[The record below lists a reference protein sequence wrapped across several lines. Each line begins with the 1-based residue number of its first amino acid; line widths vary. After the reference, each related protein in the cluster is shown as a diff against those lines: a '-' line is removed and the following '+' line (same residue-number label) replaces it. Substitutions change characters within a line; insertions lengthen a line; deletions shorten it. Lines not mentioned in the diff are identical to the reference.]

1 MVVVSIDTSIPSLTA
16 LRSPAPD
23 TAPRRRS
30 ELASFLRNRR
40 ERLDPELMGLPT
52 GTRRRTPGLRREEVA
67 QLAGVGVTWYTW
79 LEQGR
84 QINASVQVL
93 DAVART
99 LKLDQAETEHLYRLA
114 DVPAVPA
121 VGSCRRLDPEVQ
133 LILDAMRPLPAVVV
147 NGRSDVL
154 AWNKSYALLF
164 PFLVN
169 APEDKRNSMWQVFT
183 APECCHPFVNRK
195 EDLGRMVANFRGR
208 YGRHV
213 GEPAWDEFVK
223 RLVAASPEFAE
234 LWAEHGVADAGVP
247 VKVFRHP
254 ALGELSV
261 VVTTFEVAANPGLRM
276 MVYTAKDEH
285 TRDRFEMLRGDSLP
299 GGATYACG
307 HSFEAPP
314 LSELA
319 SPLAPCSEGAA
330 SRAAGRGT
338 GPRDAAGVDQ

>member
-1 MVVVSIDTSIPSLTA
+1 MDTSIPPAASLRTA
-16 LRSPAPD
+16 APN

-30 ELASFLRNRR
+30 ELASFLRSRR
-40 ERLDPELMGLPT
+40 ERLDPELMGLPA

-114 DVPAVPA
+114 DVAAVPA
-121 VGSCRRLDPEVQ
+121 LTGCRRLDPEVQ
-133 LILDAMRPLPAVVV
+133 LILDGLRPLPAAVV
-147 NGRSDVL
+147 NGRSDLL

-183 APECCHPFVNRK
+183 APKCCHPFVNRQ
-195 EDLGRMVANFRGR
+195 EELGRMVANFRAR

-223 RLVAASPEFAE
+223 RLCAASPEFAE
-234 LWAEHGVADAGVP
+234 LWAEHGVADGGVR

-261 VVTTFEVAANPGLRM
+261 VVTTLDVAATPGTRM
-276 MVYTAKDEH
+276 MVYTPNDEH
-285 TRDRFEMLRGDSLP
+285 TRERFEVLRQDSLP
-299 GGATYACG
+299 GGATYECG
-307 HSFEAPP
+307 HSFDAPP
-314 LSELA
+314 LSEME
-319 SPLAPCSEGAA
+319 SPLSPCAD
-330 SRAAGRGT
+330 R
-338 GPRDAAGVDQ
+338 PREA

>member
-1 MVVVSIDTSIPSLTA
+1 VTA
-16 LRSPAPD
+16 LRTAERD

-30 ELASFLRNRR
+30 ELASFLRSRR
-40 ERLDPELMGLPT
+40 ERLDPELLGLPT

-121 VGSCRRLDPEVQ
+121 VGNCRRLDPEVQ
-133 LILDAMRPLPAVVV
+133 VILDTLRPLPAGVV

-154 AWNKSYALLF
+154 AWNKPYALLF

-169 APEDKRNSMWQVFT
+169 APEDKRNSMWQCFT
-183 APECCHPFVNRK
+183 APECCHPFVNRR
-195 EDLGRMVANFRGR
+195 EDLGRMVAAFRAR

-223 RLVAASPEFAE
+223 RLCAASPEFAE
-234 LWAEHGVADAGVP
+234 LWAEHGVADSGVP

-254 ALGELSV
+254 ALGEMNV
-261 VVTTFEVAANPGLRM
+261 VVTTLEVAANPGTRM
-276 MVYTAKDEH
+276 MVYTPNDDA
-285 TRDRFEMLRGDSLP
+285 TRERFEMLRQDSLP
-299 GGATYACG
+299 SDFTYPCG
-307 HSFEAPP
+307 HSFQAPP
-314 LSELA
+314 LADLP
-319 SPLAPCSEGAA
+319 SPLVPCDRP
-330 SRAAGRGT
+330 RA
-338 GPRDAAGVDQ
+338 

>member
-1 MVVVSIDTSIPSLTA
+1 VSIDTSIPPVTT
-16 LRSPAPD
+16 LRTPERD

-30 ELASFLRNRR
+30 ELASFLRSRR

-114 DVPAVPA
+114 DVAAVPA
-121 VGSCRRLDPEVQ
+121 VENCRRLDPEVQ
-133 LILDAMRPLPAVVV
+133 VILDGLRPLPAVVV
-147 NGRSDVL
+147 NARSDVL
-154 AWNKSYALLF
+154 AWNTAYALLF

-169 APEDKRNSMWQVFT
+169 APEDKRNSMWQIFT
-183 APECCHPFVNRK
+183 APECCHPFVNRR
-195 EDLGRMVANFRGR
+195 EDLGRMVANFRAR

-223 RLVAASPEFAE
+223 RLCAASPEFAE
-234 LWAEHGVADAGVP
+234 LWAEHSVADGGVR

-261 VVTTFEVAANPGLRM
+261 VVTTLDVAANPGTRM
-276 MVYTAKDEH
+276 MIYTPNDQD
-285 TRDRFEMLRGDSLP
+285 TRDRFEMLREDALP
-299 GGATYACG
+299 GGATYSCG
-307 HSFEAPP
+307 HSFKAPA
-314 LSELA
+314 LSEMP
-319 SPLAPCSEGAA
+319 SPLVPCDRP
-330 SRAAGRGT
+330 RA
-338 GPRDAAGVDQ
+338 

>member
-1 MVVVSIDTSIPSLTA
+1 MTE
-16 LRSPAPD
+16 LRTTGRPRTD

-30 ELASFLRNRR
+30 ELASFLRSRR
-40 ERLDPELMGLPT
+40 ERLDPEVMGLPT

-84 QINASVQVL
+84 QINVSVQVL

-114 DVPAVPA
+114 DVAAVPA
-121 VGSCRRLDPEVQ
+121 MNGCRRLDPEIQ
-133 LILDAMRPLPAVVV
+133 LILDGLRPLPGAVV

-154 AWNKSYALLF
+154 AWNHSYALLF

-169 APEDKRNSMWQVFT
+169 APADKRNSLWQCFT
-183 APECCHPFVNRK
+183 APKCCHPFVNRR
-195 EDLGRMVANFRGR
+195 EELGRMVANFRAR

-223 RLVAASPEFAE
+223 RLCAASPEFAE
-234 LWAEHGVADAGVP
+234 LWAEHGVADGGVR

-254 ALGELSV
+254 ALGELNV
-261 VVTTFEVAANPGLRM
+261 VVTTLELAANPGLRM
-276 MVYTAKDEH
+276 MVYTPNDDD
-285 TRDRFEMLRGDSLP
+285 TRERFEILRQDSLP
-299 GGATYACG
+299 TGHTYPCG

-314 LSELA
+314 SSELV
-319 SPLAPCSEGAA
+319 SPLS
-330 SRAAGRGT
+330 AG
-338 GPRDAAGVDQ
+338 PAQ

>member
-1 MVVVSIDTSIPSLTA
+1 VSVSIDTSVHPVTV
-16 LRSPAPD
+16 LRATD
-23 TAPRRRS
+23 KDAAPRRRS
-30 ELASFLRNRR
+30 ELASFLRSRR

-99 LKLDQAETEHLYRLA
+99 LRLDQAETEHLYRLA
-114 DVPAVPA
+114 DVAAVPP
-121 VGSCRRLDPEVQ
+121 VGNCRRLDPEVQ
-133 LILDAMRPLPAVVV
+133 EILDGLRPLPAAVV
-147 NGRSDVL
+147 NGRSDIL

-169 APEDKRNSMWQVFT
+169 APEDKRNSMWQCFT
-183 APECCHPFVNRK
+183 APDCCHPFVNRR
-195 EDLGRMVANFRGR
+195 EELGRMVANFRAR

-223 RLVAASPEFAE
+223 RLCAASPEFAE
-234 LWAEHGVADAGVP
+234 LWAEHGVADGGVR

-261 VVTTFEVAANPGLRM
+261 VVTTLEVAATPGTRM
-276 MVYTAKDEH
+276 MVYTPNDED
-285 TRDRFEMLRGDSLP
+285 TRERFEMLRQDSVP
-299 GGATYACG
+299 SGAAYACG
-307 HSFEAPP
+307 HSFDAPP
-314 LSELA
+314 LSEMQGPVR
-319 SPLAPCSEGAA
+319 SAA
-330 SRAAGRGT
+330 CLSSTGRR
-338 GPRDAAGVDQ
+338 PE

>member
-1 MVVVSIDTSIPSLTA
+1 VSIDTSIPPVTPLRTA
-16 LRSPAPD
+16 VNG

-30 ELASFLRNRR
+30 ELASFLRSRR

-114 DVPAVPA
+114 DVAAVPA
-121 VGSCRRLDPEVQ
+121 VGGCRGLDPELQ
-133 LILDAMRPLPAVVV
+133 LILDGLRPLPAVVV

-154 AWNKSYALLF
+154 AWNHSYALLF

-169 APEDKRNSMWQVFT
+169 APEDKRNSLWQIFT
-183 APECCHPFVNRK
+183 APQCCHPFVNRR
-195 EDLGRMVANFRGR
+195 EDLGRMVANFRAR

-223 RLVAASPEFAE
+223 RLCAASPEFAE
-234 LWAEHGVADAGVP
+234 LWAEHGVADSGVR
-247 VKVFRHP
+247 VKIFRQP
-254 ALGELSV
+254 ALGELNV
-261 VVTTFEVAANPGLRM
+261 VVTTLDVAANPGARM
-276 MVYTAKDEH
+276 MVYTPNDQH
-285 TRDRFEMLRGDSLP
+285 TRERFEILRQDTLP
-299 GGATYACG
+299 SGATYACG
-307 HSFEAPP
+307 HSFDPP
-314 LSELA
+314 PASDLA
-319 SPLAPCSEGAA
+319 SPVAPCVEGPARFA
-330 SRAAGRGT
+330 MR
-338 GPRDAAGVDQ
+338 